1 MKITDII
8 CLISESSLIKILIL
22 EIKDEYNNISLWIGG
37 GSSRSILLY
46 FGLQDQCFYK
56 LLKLMLIFY
65 DYVFYFFILRGLW
78 SFVSKRKHLL
88 STLLRLEFIV
98 LRLFFYIFCVFISY
112 FELYFLMYF
121 LTFGVCEGALGL
133 GILVSMIR
141 RHGNDYFSSFSILQ
155 C

>member
-1 MKITDII
+1 M
-8 CLISESSLIKILIL
+8 LMF
-22 EIKDEYNNISLWIGG
+22 YN
-37 GSSRSILLY
+37 
-46 FGLQDQCFYK
+46 F
-56 LLKLMLIFY
+56 
-65 DYVFYFFILRGLW
+65 VFYFLILSGLW

-88 STLLRLEFIV
+88 STLLSLEFIV
-98 LRLFFYIFCVFISY
+98 LSLFFYVFFVLLFY

-141 RHGNDYFSSFSILQ
+141 SHGNDYFNSFNMLQ

>member
-1 MKITDII
+1 
-8 CLISESSLIKILIL
+8 
-22 EIKDEYNNISLWIGG
+22 
-37 GSSRSILLY
+37 
-46 FGLQDQCFYK
+46 
-56 LLKLMLIFY
+56 MLIFY

-98 LRLFFYIFCVFISY
+98 LSLFFYIFYILVFY
-112 FELYFLMYF
+112 YELYFLIYF

-133 GILVSMIR
+133 GILVSIIR
-141 RHGNDYFSSFSILQ
+141 SHGNDYFRSFRILQ